1 MKTKTVYYFIVLI
14 FLLLAGVILAS
25 CIKYALLSYTGP
37 LVLLHSVL
45 VRFTPIGFYVEQLYL
60 DSFPYPVWTL
70 LGYRPLIIVPVNS
83 QHYFSLFYTGATAI
97 IPATIVLPIL
107 NGLIRPLL
115 GMSKYEYFQD
125 TWAKIHFLLTK
136 SSWKKRLTISSTII
150 FQIIAGSILLI
161 VYSGIF
167 QIIPLTSTNT
177 YILTII
183 AVGLILLPPI
193 LLPKKRLRQLYEQ
206 D

>member
-14 FLLLAGVILAS
+14 FLLLTGVILTS

-37 LVLLHSVL
+37 LVFLHSVL

-60 DSFPYPVWTL
+60 DSLPYPVWAL
-70 LGYRPLIIVPVNS
+70 LGYRPLIIVPVDS
-83 QHYFSLFYTGATAI
+83 QQYFSLFYTGATATI
-97 IPATIVLPIL
+97 LATIVLPIL
-107 NGLIRPLL
+107 AGLIRPFL
-115 GMSKYEYFQD
+115 GMSKHEYFHD
-125 TWAKIHFLLTK
+125 TWAKIHSLLTK

-177 YILTII
+177 SILTII
-183 AVGLILLPPI
+183 AVSLILLPPYFY
-193 LLPKKRLRQLYEQ
+193 LKKLRQLYEQ